1 MKNKVKKHDQSLLN
15 PNKPRKRIGVLF
27 VVALCIISD
36 FICVYQFSGVV
47 YDEYPFISVFVSL
60 VLAVCLDAST
70 AHAATLLNAHSSTT
84 TEMRK
89 RKVLAVGGMALVFLL
104 AFGSLIL
111 IAIAAQSNDSSQ
123 NLAQSGTT
131 ARLILPVATSVLSF
145 VMGWNLNPTASYVQ
159 QLKYQ
164 RTKLALELAD
174 AKANAQRMRSAMEL
188 IDPNA
193 YDRELLNLALQKVKA
208 ATSEAQY
215 KLRIAL
221 AEELGTTEASDML
234 KNSQDIVDIGQIQ
247 RQLEHQA
254 ERIDIAPTAEH
265 HSGRFPEST
274 RDNSSPSP

>member
-1 MKNKVKKHDQSLLN
+1 
-15 PNKPRKRIGVLF
+15 
-27 VVALCIISD
+27 
-36 FICVYQFSGVV
+36 
-47 YDEYPFISVFVSL
+47 
-60 VLAVCLDAST
+60 
-70 AHAATLLNAHSSTT
+70 
-84 TEMRK
+84 
-89 RKVLAVGGMALVFLL
+89 
-104 AFGSLIL
+104 
-111 IAIAAQSNDSSQ
+111 
-123 NLAQSGTT
+123 
-131 ARLILPVATSVLSF
+131 
-145 VMGWNLNPTASYVQ
+145 
-159 QLKYQ
+159 
-164 RTKLALELAD
+164 
-174 AKANAQRMRSAMEL
+174 MEL

-221 AEELGTTEASDML
+221 AEELGTTAASDML